1 MGGRKTWNLDIDRHL
16 NPLLPPPPWTR
27 LPYPL
32 AHFLGYRRT
41 KPSTRGNLLTT
52 FWSFIGIL
60 ISLLL
65 IMAVTPRV
73 PLLRAHGTPVI
84 VGSFGAAAVLEFC
97 TIESPLAQPRNAIVG
112 QLISAVAAIAMGKLF
127 QLSDRFDDVRW
138 VGGALA
144 CASATA
150 LMNLTGTVH
159 PPAGATALLAIVD
172 PRLVGLGWLLLP
184 VVLLGCALMLGVALL
199 VNNIER
205 RFPLYWWTAQDL
217 SRPSVKQ
224 DDGDGSNGSSS
235 SSNSSSSNSDSS
247 NKGIIDDDE
256 ETTIGS
262 PSAVAQPD
270 GALPEIVV
278 RPGRI
283 LLPKHIILTPD
294 EERILQYVSRRL

>member
-1 MGGRKTWNLDIDRHL
+1 MSGHKTWNLDIDRHL
-16 NPLLPPPPWTR
+16 NPLLPPPPWAR

-41 KPSTRGNLLTT
+41 KPSPRGNLLTT
-52 FWSFIGIL
+52 FWSFVGIL
-60 ISLLL
+60 TSLLL
-65 IMAVTPRV
+65 ISAVTPRV
-73 PLLRAHGTPVI
+73 PLLRAHGVPII

-127 QLSDRFDDVRW
+127 QLSDRFDEVRW

-172 PRLVGLGWLLLP
+172 PRLVSLGWLLLP

-205 RFPLYWWTAQDL
+205 RFPLYWWTSEDL
-217 SRPSVKQ
+217 SSSRPCAKRNH
-224 DDGDGSNGSSS
+224 GHGGGGGGGGGSGSSSSSSS
-235 SSNSSSSNSDSS
+235 SSNSSN
-247 NKGIIDDDE
+247 NDE

-262 PSAVAQPD
+262 PPAV
-270 GALPEIVV
+270 LPEIVV

-283 LLPKHIILTPD
+283 LLPKHVVLTPD
-294 EERILQYVSRRL
+294 EERTLQYVSRRL